1 MRGFRGGIQHMPYF
15 EALSEMEE
23 DTPEWR
29 STSAGLV
36 TLRLFDKWVTDDAS
50 AVAADLWTTRA
61 VRDAIAEIQL
71 WDPIRAVLT
80 SMVDAME
87 RSLEIRMAVIAP
99 RLMAYGRSL
108 EFEGKWPLAADV
120 YRTVL
125 SHTHPVDDAE
135 IVVSSNMR
143 LGACLRLL
151 AQWEE
156 AEEAYI
162 TAGEVAE
169 LTGDVMNVLR
179 SRIAEANVAMDRGN
193 LPEAE
198 SILDETL
205 HQASGPELAEVRA
218 LALQDRAHVAHL
230 RGDYE
235 LSIRMAYE
243 ALSGLKGSTARD
255 RALAGLATSFAE
267 LGVRSA
273 ARDAYLILAATAQE
287 QYVRWAAII
296 NLMEIAGLDQMEPA
310 FEQYRKE
317 LSEAAFPPGLA
328 AQYHFYVAQGYRLFG
343 KIDLALAELERS
355 VEIAAAHQINQ
366 VLIRAE
372 KTISEIRAGEKFKRS
387 AKIEV
392 PSPMAHVA
400 AAVRDMRLAAG
411 VAG

>member
-1 MRGFRGGIQHMPYF
+1 MRGFRSKIQHLPYF
-15 EALSEMEE
+15 EALSVMEE
-23 DTPEWR
+23 NTPEWR
-29 STSAGLV
+29 CTSAGLV
-36 TLRLFDKWVTDDAS
+36 ALRLFDRWVTDDAS

-71 WDPIRAVLT
+71 WNPIRAVLT

-108 EFEGKWPLAADV
+108 EFDAKWPLAADV

-125 SHTHPVDDAE
+125 SHAHPVDDAE
-135 IVVSSNMR
+135 IVVSANMR

-151 AQWEE
+151 AEWEE
-156 AEEAYI
+156 AEEAYV

-169 LTGDVMNVLR
+169 LAGDVMNVLR

-205 HQASGPELAEVRA
+205 DQATGPELAEVRA

-255 RALAGLATSFAE
+255 RALAGLAASFSE

-273 ARDAYLILAATAQE
+273 ARDANLILAATAQE
-287 QYVRWAAII
+287 QYVRWAATL
-296 NLMEIAGLDQMEPA
+296 NLLEIAGLDQMEPA
-310 FEQYRKE
+310 FEQYRRE
-317 LSEAAFPPGLA
+317 LSQAALPPMMA
-328 AQYHFYVAQGYRLFG
+328 AHYHYYLAQGYRLFG
-343 KIDLALAELERS
+343 KTDLAITELERA
-355 VEIAAAHQINQ
+355 VEISAAHQINQ
-366 VLIRAE
+366 ILIKAE
-372 KTISEIRAGEKFKRS
+372 STLLEVNAGK
-387 AKIEV
+387 KIKGNAALEV
-392 PSPMAHVA
+392 PPPMAHVA
-400 AAVRDMRLAAG
+400 AAVRDMRVAAG
-411 VAG
+411 VTG